1 MGRKVS
7 NTTICGAIAAA
18 LATHYA
24 TMAES
29 GVDIQIV

>member
-7 NTTICGAIAAA
+7 NTTICGAIASA

-24 TMAES
+24 TMAET
-29 GVDIQIV
+29 GVDIQIL

>member
-7 NTTICGAIAAA
+7 NTTICGAIASA

-24 TMAES
+24 TMSET